1 MYGGGFDRIDGGSG
15 VDAGQFPV
23 PINAPSRR
31 MNRRK
36 QTLPGQESKFNQLL
50 SAEKGQPV
58 VARDPNQMFLE
69 CCEDRQLPDSCL
81 SRCNF
86 NAYTKESLIGMYFHT
101 DGCPI
106 EAAAELQY
114 CAARGRDHT
123 ACCRQNQVH
132 TTLAGDKCLIF
143 CDQKP
148 GNVTQLDFTYASCY
162 DKFEEMKKCFW
173 YSLLSE

>member
-1 MYGGGFDRIDGGSG
+1 
-15 VDAGQFPV
+15 
-23 PINAPSRR
+23 
-31 MNRRK
+31 
-36 QTLPGQESKFNQLL
+36 
-50 SAEKGQPV
+50 
-58 VARDPNQMFLE
+58 MFLE

-86 NAYTKESLIGMYFHT
+86 NTYTKESVSTIPIACTYYKSSIISMLVQLIGMYFKT

-132 TTLAGDKCLIF
+132 TTLAGEK
-143 CDQKP
+143 
-148 GNVTQLDFTYASCY
+148 
-162 DKFEEMKKCFW
+162 
-173 YSLLSE
+173 